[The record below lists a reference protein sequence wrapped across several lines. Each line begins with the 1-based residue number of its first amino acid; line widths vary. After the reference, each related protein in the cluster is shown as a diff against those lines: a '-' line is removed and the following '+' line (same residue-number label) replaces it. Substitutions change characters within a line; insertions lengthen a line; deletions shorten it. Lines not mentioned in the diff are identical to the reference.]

1 MFDMSW
7 GEVMLIGGVALVVI
21 GPKDLPRALRTVGQ
35 VTGRLKRMAGEF
47 QSQFSEAMREAE
59 LDDVR
64 REVEGINRSVAS
76 ATATGF
82 NPVQTIRNEIK
93 GAVDGTAAYKPATQ
107 ALPGTDPLADPYAA
121 TIPEPAPVD
130 PAAPPAY
137 QAPEPAAEKPTHEAL
152 AAATAHLKADAA
164 RAAPEPSSSATL
176 AAEPPSSPTWAAEP
190 SPSTPH
196 DTASTGRSA

>member
-35 VTGRLKRMAGEF
+35 VTAKLKRMAGEF

-76 ATATGF
+76 AGTTGF
-82 NPVQTIRNEIK
+82 NPVQTIRNELK
-93 GAVDGTAAYKPATQ
+93 SAVDGVPKPAT
-107 ALPGTDPLADPYAA
+107 LPMPSSDPLASADLPMIAP
-121 TIPEPAPVD
+121 PEPAHP
-130 PAAPPAY
+130 APPAVPTDPATP
-137 QAPEPAAEKPTHEAL
+137 APAPEKPTSEAL
-152 AAATAHLKADAA
+152 AAATAQLKADAA
-164 RAAPEPSSSATL
+164 RVADAARATSA
-176 AAEPPSSPTWAAEP
+176 P
-190 SPSTPH
+190 PH
-196 DTASTGRSA
+196 DVASTGHTP

>member
-93 GAVDGTAAYKPATQ
+93 GAVDGTAATKPTTQ
-107 ALPGTDPLADPYAA
+107 ALPGSDPLAASADPYAA
-121 TIPEPAPVD
+121 TIQDRAQDPAPVD

-137 QAPEPAAEKPTHEAL
+137 PPPEPAAEKPTHEAL
-152 AAATAHLKADAA
+152 AAATAHLKAEAA
-164 RAAPEPSSSATL
+164 RAAPE
-176 AAEPPSSPTWAAEP
+176 AAGSHTAEP
-190 SPSTPH
+190 STSP

>member
-64 REVEGINRSVAS
+64 REVEGINRSVTS

-93 GAVDGTAAYKPATQ
+93 GAVDGTAATKPTTQ
-107 ALPGTDPLADPYAA
+107 ALPGSDPLVASADPYAA
-121 TIPEPAPVD
+121 TIPDPAPVD

-137 QAPEPAAEKPTHEAL
+137 PPPEPAAEKPTHEAL
-152 AAATAHLKADAA
+152 AAATAHLKAEAA
-164 RAAPEPSSSATL
+164 RAAPE
-176 AAEPPSSPTWAAEP
+176 AAGSHTAEP
-190 SPSTPH
+190 STSP

>member
-64 REVEGINRSVAS
+64 REVEGINRSVTS

-93 GAVDGTAAYKPATQ
+93 GAVDGTAATKPTTQ
-107 ALPGTDPLADPYAA
+107 ALPGSDPLVASADPYAA
-121 TIPEPAPVD
+121 TIPDPAPVD

-137 QAPEPAAEKPTHEAL
+137 QPPEPAAEKPTHEAL
-152 AAATAHLKADAA
+152 AAATAHLKAEAA
-164 RAAPEPSSSATL
+164 RAAPE
-176 AAEPPSSPTWAAEP
+176 AAGSHTAEP
-190 SPSTPH
+190 STSP

>member
-21 GPKDLPRALRTVGQ
+21 GPKDLPRTLRTVGQ
-35 VTGRLKRMAGEF
+35 VVARVKRMAGEF

-64 REVEGINRSVAS
+64 REVADINRSVAS
-76 ATATGF
+76 ATQTGF

-93 GAVDGTAAYKPATQ
+93 GAVDGVPKPVTQ
-107 ALPGTDPLADPYAA
+107 ALPGAEPSASGYAGADPLATHEPAA
-121 TIPEPAPVD
+121 LPEPAPPAFD

-137 QAPEPAAEKPTHEAL
+137 PLSEPADEKPSISAL
-152 AAATAHLKADAA
+152 AAATAQLKAEAA
-164 RAAPEPSSSATL
+164 RAASKSS
-176 AAEPPSSPTWAAEP
+176 
-190 SPSTPH
+190 H
-196 DTASTGRSA
+196 DTASTGHTA

>member
-21 GPKDLPRALRTVGQ
+21 GPKDLPRTLRTVGQ
-35 VTGRLKRMAGEF
+35 VVARVKRMAGEF

-64 REVEGINRSVAS
+64 REVADINRSVSS
-76 ATATGF
+76 ATSTGF

-93 GAVDGTAAYKPATQ
+93 GAVDGVPKPTTQ
-107 ALPGTDPLADPYAA
+107 GLPGAEASYSDPLASDTPAA
-121 TIPEPAPVD
+121 VPPEPPAFD

-137 QAPEPAAEKPTHEAL
+137 PLPEPVAEKPSISAL
-152 AAATAHLKADAA
+152 AAATAQLKADAA
-164 RAAPEPSSSATL
+164 RSASSSAT
-176 AAEPPSSPTWAAEP
+176 S
-190 SPSTPH
+190 H
-196 DTASTGRSA
+196 DTASTGHTA